1 MAALPRSKN
10 NALQPKRSIKH
21 LIITAFC
28 IIIGMVLLI
37 GASAYYGM
45 DRLNSVN
52 ERNNDSNMVLLHMN
66 GIESAIKEAE
76 DTLTYYYSGNGW
88 KTYVDNG
95 TSGSAF
101 FNMAE
106 GQLMT
111 NVIYNGTQFWTIQIM
126 QGSFRL
132 IHNNTYTLTFE
143 ASSTIDRDIEVLLES
158 SVDYNKHLVHQFHL
172 TKELKTFS
180 LPFRMDN
187 ATDKL
192 AHIVFALGNVNNAA
206 SGLPE
211 HNVVLRNVSLMH
223 VDSGQ
228 ELINNGQ
235 FLRQDI
241 DGILADVKN
250 KFDLATNTSRMLT
263 ADSQE
268 QLDALKKLA
277 DLEKKWLDEMQGMIT
292 ELNYKIKISG
302 VTNTDT
308 ELQSYQSNRDIETA
322 MKSVISQIKQ
332 TEAARL
338 EIRKK
343 ESHSISHLIY
353 IAFGVVVGL
362 SVALSVAIYV
372 YFNKA
377 ITRPIIR
384 TSILLKE
391 MAEGDLSRSKGLE
404 IKQEQV
410 SLAIQEVSELYT
422 HVVQVHQSFQ
432 TQIRHDSLTGLF
444 NRRMFD
450 NVIQDWVDQRLP
462 FALLL
467 LDVDNFKTI
476 NDTFGHLT
484 GDEVLKK
491 LAETMLAASREED
504 VCFRY
509 GGEEFGIL
517 LQRDTADELYALAEQ
532 LRQNVHGLRGKDLD
546 LPPITV
552 SIGIASLHVMDESPS
567 SVIERAD
574 AALYESKARGKDR
587 VTLA

>member
-1 MAALPRSKN
+1 
-10 NALQPKRSIKH
+10 
-21 LIITAFC
+21 
-28 IIIGMVLLI
+28 
-37 GASAYYGM
+37 
-45 DRLNSVN
+45 
-52 ERNNDSNMVLLHMN
+52 
-66 GIESAIKEAE
+66 
-76 DTLTYYYSGNGW
+76 
-88 KTYVDNG
+88 
-95 TSGSAF
+95 
-101 FNMAE
+101 
-106 GQLMT
+106 
-111 NVIYNGTQFWTIQIM
+111 
-126 QGSFRL
+126 
-132 IHNNTYTLTFE
+132 
-143 ASSTIDRDIEVLLES
+143 
-158 SVDYNKHLVHQFHL
+158 
-172 TKELKTFS
+172 
-180 LPFRMDN
+180 
-187 ATDKL
+187 
-192 AHIVFALGNVNNAA
+192 
-206 SGLPE
+206 
-211 HNVVLRNVSLMH
+211 
-223 VDSGQ
+223 
-228 ELINNGQ
+228 
-235 FLRQDI
+235 
-241 DGILADVKN
+241 
-250 KFDLATNTSRMLT
+250 MLT